1 MSAALGLTVCVHTQ
15 GACRTA
21 GVAANVEVAVRRVQE
36 AADAGAKI
44 VVFPELFL
52 SGYLLVWA
60 SVGVSVVFR

>member
-1 MSAALGLTVCVHTQ
+1 M
-15 GACRTA
+15 
-21 GVAANVEVAVRRVQE
+21 EVAVRRVQE